1 MIDTSIKKCNFCGE
15 YTDETFESPLLDIRI
30 CSKCIDVYYNAMR
43 DPVKFMTTPK
53 FDTPKK
59 IMSILNDYIIG
70 QEKAKKILS
79 VAVYNHKKRL
89 YDKTGKIRKSNILLA
104 GPTGSGK
111 TYLAQTIAKVLDV
124 PFVIV
129 NATSLTQSGYVGDDV
144 ESIITKLVMKANGNI
159 DKAQRGIIYIDEIDK
174 IGRKGSNPSITRD
187 VSGEGVQ
194 AALLKLIEGAEVT
207 FPANGGRK
215 NPSGGNIPFDTSNV
229 LFIVGGAFEGM
240 FDDNDKQSSSIG
252 FINNTSCKTA
262 DDHEITAEK
271 LKAFGM
277 MPEFIGRFPVI
288 AQLEELSTNDLKRV
302 LTEPKDN
309 LVDEY
314 KALLKADNVDLV
326 FEEEALDKIAQK
338 AAEKKI
344 GARGLRSIMENMML
358 DIMFDAPS
366 YHSFSPQKVIDE
378 YETSGI
384 VRKMIVTC
392 TITKDTVDTGIP
404 VITKEEKIEKVQS
417 IKQDFV

>member
-1 MIDTSIKKCNFCGE
+1 M
-15 YTDETFESPLLDIRI
+15 
-30 CSKCIDVYYNAMR
+30 
-43 DPVKFMTTPK
+43 
-53 FDTPKK
+53 
-59 IMSILNDYIIG
+59 
-70 QEKAKKILS
+70 
-79 VAVYNHKKRL
+79 
-89 YDKTGKIRKSNILLA
+89 
-104 GPTGSGK
+104 
-111 TYLAQTIAKVLDV
+111 
-124 PFVIV
+124 
-129 NATSLTQSGYVGDDV
+129 
-144 ESIITKLVMKANGNI
+144 
-159 DKAQRGIIYIDEIDK
+159 
-174 IGRKGSNPSITRD
+174 
-187 VSGEGVQ
+187 
-194 AALLKLIEGAEVT
+194 
-207 FPANGGRK
+207 GGRK

-240 FDDNDKQSSSIG
+240 LDDNDKQSSSIG
-252 FINNTSCKTA
+252 FINNPSCKTA
-262 DDHEITAEK
+262 EDHEITAEK

-378 YETSGI
+378 YEASGI
-384 VRKMIVTC
+384 IRKMIVTC
-392 TITKDTVDTGIP
+392 TVTKDTVDTGIP
-404 VITKEEKIEKVQS
+404 VITKEEKIEKVQGL
-417 IKQDFV
+417 KQDFV

>member
-1 MIDTSIKKCNFCGE
+1 MINTSIKKCNFCGE

-30 CSKCIDVYYNAMR
+30 CSKCIDVYHNAMR

-207 FPANGGRK
+207 FPANGGSKKPIWRK
-215 NPSGGNIPFDTSNV
+215 H
-229 LFIVGGAFEGM
+229 
-240 FDDNDKQSSSIG
+240 SI
-252 FINNTSCKTA
+252 
-262 DDHEITAEK
+262 
-271 LKAFGM
+271 
-277 MPEFIGRFPVI
+277 
-288 AQLEELSTNDLKRV
+288 
-302 LTEPKDN
+302 
-309 LVDEY
+309 
-314 KALLKADNVDLV
+314 
-326 FEEEALDKIAQK
+326 
-338 AAEKKI
+338 
-344 GARGLRSIMENMML
+344 
-358 DIMFDAPS
+358 
-366 YHSFSPQKVIDE
+366 
-378 YETSGI
+378 
-384 VRKMIVTC
+384 
-392 TITKDTVDTGIP
+392 
-404 VITKEEKIEKVQS
+404 
-417 IKQDFV
+417 